1 MCYNKIKEARKN
13 AGLTQQALADK
24 LSISISS
31 IASYELG
38 RRKPSVDVLIKMA
51 EILDVTEGYLLGK
64 K

>member
-1 MCYNKIKEARKN
+1 MNNITIARKN